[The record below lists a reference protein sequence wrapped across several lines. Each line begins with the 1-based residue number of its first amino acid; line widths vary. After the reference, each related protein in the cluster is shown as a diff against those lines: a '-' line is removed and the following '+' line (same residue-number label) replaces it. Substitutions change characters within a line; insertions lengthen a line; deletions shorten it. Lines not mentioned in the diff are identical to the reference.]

1 MNEYIYAGMY
11 ICMHICVYMYIL
23 QFFLLVC
30 KLYSILMG
38 KKSDIWMPALREVD
52 LEPSAKR
59 GTNKTRVPKA
69 FTDCLKACILNSLLT
84 KSQRN

>member
-1 MNEYIYAGMY
+1 MHAHMCVYI
-11 ICMHICVYMYIL
+11 YMYIL

-52 LEPSAKR
+52 LEPSARR
-59 GTNKTRVPKA
+59 GTNKTRVPKT

-84 KSQRN
+84 KSHIN